1 MWNLR
6 HRNSGGSFEE
16 MEEGEMTNNVEPTE
30 EEKENAK
37 TISLDGMG
45 VLPSN
50 EDELTR
56 YGKREL
62 KNLTS
67 VISQALAEQRGKFEK
82 VLDAYVKRGERIRD
96 LEKAGEFQSDSLR
109 KIGNHI
115 YDDQYVDANF
125 ICKVSQEGIS
135 AWDKAKGEK

>member
-1 MWNLR
+1 MK
-6 HRNSGGSFEE
+6 
-16 MEEGEMTNNVEPTE
+16 NNVEPTE

-67 VISQALAEQRGKFEK
+67 VISQALAEQRGKFEQRIQELEKLAVGHIGNTTTEARGAERERERAK
-82 VLDAYVKRGERIRD
+82 VLIENLERHHEHIERDGCRVCDALDQYRRGE
-96 LEKAGEFQSDSLR
+96 
-109 KIGNHI
+109 
-115 YDDQYVDANF
+115 
-125 ICKVSQEGIS
+125 
-135 AWDKAKGEK
+135 